1 MNKDK
6 YLKELE
12 KRLKYLNSE
21 QKSNEIF
28 RISNE
33 LDNGGIV
40 KDISQEIEDIYKKYK
55 INPLKKEK
63 NANNKILN
71 KFDKIGKSFENFYNS
86 FIKYDSKNKIIIVRD
101 LIIIILLVSI
111 FKIPFLV
118 LENVLFSF
126 FHNMLSV
133 KIINLFNNLV
143 EILYVIFAII
153 TFIKMFKRRF
163 KKELKIDWF

>member
-12 KRLKYLNSE
+12 KRLKYLNPE

-111 FKIPFLV
+111 F
-118 LENVLFSF
+118 
-126 FHNMLSV
+126 
-133 KIINLFNNLV
+133 
-143 EILYVIFAII
+143 
-153 TFIKMFKRRF
+153 
-163 KKELKIDWF
+163 